1 MARAATKRAKTKT
14 TKTTASKRTAAK
26 KDGQT
31 KMAAKTKGGGAAKAF
46 KPGDKVAWD
55 TSQGATQ
62 GRVVKKQT
70 TPTKIKT
77 HEVAA
82 SKENPQIH
90 RRERQVGEARRA
102 QAAGTAQT
110 RLTRALRRHI
120 TRASRHC
127 RGAMG

>member
-1 MARAATKRAKTKT
+1 MATAATKRAKTKT

-26 KDGQT
+26 TDGQT
-31 KMAAKTKGGGAAKAF
+31 NMAAKTKGDGAAKAF

-82 SKENPQIH
+82 SKENPQYIV
-90 RRERQVGEARRA
+90 ESDKSGKRA
-102 QAAGTAQT
+102 AHKAQE
-110 RLTRALRRHI
+110 LRK
-120 TRASRHC
+120 
-127 RGAMG
+127 RG

>member
-1 MARAATKRAKTKT
+1 MARAATKKAKT
-14 TKTTASKRTAAK
+14 TKTTASKRTAVK
-26 KDGQT
+26 KEGQT

-46 KPGDKVAWD
+46 KPGDQVAWD

-82 SKENPQIH
+82 SKENPQYIV
-90 RRERQVGEARRA
+90 ESGKSGKRA
-102 QAAGTAQT
+102 AHKPQE
-110 RLTRALRRHI
+110 LRK
-120 TRASRHC
+120 
-127 RGAMG
+127 RG